1 LRHEKAT
8 RLLELARLLASSA
21 EGLTLDEMAGS
32 MGVGRRT
39 AERMRDAVREAF
51 PQMEEVDDPPTRRFR
66 IPAGLDSIFQA
77 PTADEFAAL
86 RAAADNFRSLG
97 ASTRAQALASLEQ
110 KVLSAVRAGVRRK
123 LAPDMEALLEAEITS
138 FQAGPRPFEDETVLT
153 PIREAIMSLR
163 RLKFKYE
170 GGSTPGR
177 EREVT
182 PFGLLFGRA
191 NYLVGAEGGGT
202 EPRTWRL
209 DRIRDIKLSP
219 TPGTRPE
226 GFTLQAFVTR
236 SFGIYQ
242 DGVEEVRLRILPH
255 GAEEALG
262 WRFHPTQTLERQPD
276 GSVLATFQ
284 AGGMRELAWHLF
296 TWGDK
301 VEILSPE
308 RLKTVMREELA
319 VAVRAHNPP
328 PFHGGG
334 ED

>member
-1 LRHEKAT
+1 MRHEKAT

-21 EGLTLDEMAGS
+21 EGMTLDEMSGS
-32 MGVGRRT
+32 MGVSRRT

-51 PQMEEVDDPPTRRFR
+51 PQMEEVEDPPTLRFR
-66 IPAGLDSIFQA
+66 IPSGLDGIFQA

-86 RAAADNFRSLG
+86 HAAAENFRNLG
-97 ASTRAQALASLEQ
+97 ASGRASALLSLEQ
-110 KVLSAVRAGVRRK
+110 KVLSAMRAGMRRR
-123 LAPDMEALLEAEITS
+123 LAPDLEALLEAETIA
-138 FQAGPRPFEDETVLT
+138 FHAGPRPFEDEKVLGAV
-153 PIREAIMSLR
+153 REAIKSLR

-191 NYLVGAEGGGT
+191 NYLVGAEGSST

-209 DRIRDIKLSP
+209 DRVRDLAVSP
-219 TPGTRPE
+219 TPGARPAD
-226 GFTLQAFVTR
+226 FTLQAFVER

-242 DGVEEVRLRILPH
+242 DAVEEVVLRIHPH

-262 WRFHPTQTLERQPD
+262 WRFHPTQTLETQDD
-276 GSVLATFQ
+276 GSVIARFR
-284 AGGMRELAWHLF
+284 AGGMREIAWHLF

-301 VEILSPE
+301 LEILAPE
-308 RLKTVMREELA
+308 RLKTMMREELA
-319 VAVRAHNPP
+319 VALGAH
-328 PFHGGG
+328 GAG
-334 ED
+334 